1 MVLSEV
7 PAEVLPRL
15 FNVKYDSG
23 IVRELLYVDMP
34 HEYQKPSGEIVLDYE
49 KAVEE
54 TVFEKLRIVRDG
66 HLCIVFTPDLKVG
79 ATKMEGI

>member
-1 MVLSEV
+1 M
-7 PAEVLPRL
+7 PR
-15 FNVKYDSG
+15 
-23 IVRELLYVDMP
+23 
-34 HEYQKPSGEIVLDYE
+34 EYQKPSGEIVLDYE